1 VKTPRV
7 KLVPPRLP
15 ASHVRRPALER
26 LLDEAER
33 RRLTSIVAGP
43 GFGKSTLAASVA
55 AERGWRWY
63 LVDGGDRSA
72 ASFARGLA
80 DALGLELDATGAE
93 TLVRALDE
101 GLKEDRVLVIDDV
114 HELGAEG
121 PSVVLLENLARQGP
135 PELHL
140 VLCSRDE
147 PPFPIER
154 LRGQGQVLDVNA
166 SMLSFSADET
176 AQVIASSEP
185 ELSSRVHSVT
195 VGWPVAI
202 QLSAALFETLPEGD
216 RMAAVD
222 ELTSARG
229 PLFRYLAEEVL
240 DRERPELVR
249 LLQTAALFEIF
260 NRDLCAAVGVGDAI
274 DRLAEVERR
283 GFVST
288 SSERGGFLRLHDL
301 LRGFLRDARPL
312 AEPDRIAVLRV
323 AAGWFEEQDLIPEAL
338 RAWTDID
345 DYGEITRVISDMG
358 WELFHQGG
366 IRSDVILSAA
376 ARLPPPLLQPE
387 VKLRVALAHGLRGE
401 HHAELLALRELIE
414 DGGECASSAAFH
426 VADHESQW
434 GDIHKAVELFLGPA
448 SEHPLSLAFASGAH
462 LALGRPLE
470 ARICAERALVEATDH
485 GFVSPT
491 AEAHLNLGEVW
502 LAEGDFSSAAAEF
515 DAALDGTVVAG
526 NVLGECSA
534 RYRFGELE
542 LARGN
547 YGEALAATEETLNFA
562 ERIGFALFNVHCRK
576 LRGEILLCLGRLDEA
591 AADFAAARFA
601 PGLGDV
607 HRERGELAQ
616 ARAAYEA
623 GIREGDRTGRLADRV
638 RARGGLARVLV
649 SEDARA
655 SEVAAIEAIELDTL
669 RQPVALLAR
678 GWSALA
684 AGDTATASKSAAGAA
699 AAARSKG
706 NRPGL
711 AEALELQAFCSEPC
725 DLATLEQALAI
736 WRELG
741 AEVAAARVQ
750 LALARLS
757 GNGLEADR
765 AERELTRLGVRAT
778 AARAAGILLAIG
790 PEEPVPI
797 AVQTLGGFRLLR
809 EGAVVPPKT
818 WQSKKARDLLKLL
831 AARRGHPVARD
842 ELIEALWP
850 EEDPARTANRL
861 SVALSTLRSVLDPQ
875 REFAQDRFILAEAG
889 ALRLSLDAVEL
900 DVESF
905 LETADSAL
913 RAWRSDREDALSLLE
928 AAEGAYTGD
937 FLAEDRYEEWAEPLR
952 KESLAVYVEVLRA
965 LAEATGAA
973 KYFLRIIERDRYDE
987 QAHLGLVCALAAAG
1001 AHGEARRAYRSYMT
1015 SMQEIGAEP
1024 VAYPERAAAGAAQA

>member
-1 VKTPRV
+1 LKTPRV

-26 LLDEAER
+26 LLEEAER

-55 AERGWRWY
+55 TERGWRWY

-72 ASFARGLA
+72 AFFARGLA
-80 DALGLELDATGAE
+80 DTLGLELDATGAE
-93 TLVRALDE
+93 TLVRALDA
-101 GLKEDRVLVIDDV
+101 GLMKDRVLVIDDV

-121 PSVVLLENLARQGP
+121 PSVVVLENLLRQGP

-140 VLCSRDE
+140 VLCSRNE

-154 LRGQGQVLDVNA
+154 LRGQGQVLDVSA

-176 AQVIASSEP
+176 AQVIAPDP
-185 ELSSRVHSVT
+185 ELSSRVYSVT
-195 VGWPVAI
+195 AGWPVAV
-202 QLSAALFETLPEGD
+202 QLSAALFETLPED
-216 RMAAVD
+216 ERMRAVD

-229 PLFRYLAEEVL
+229 PLFRYLAQEVL
-240 DRERPELVR
+240 ERERPELVR
-249 LLQTAALFEIF
+249 LLQTTALFEIF
-260 NRDLCAAVGVGDAI
+260 DRDLCEAIGVGDALGS
-274 DRLAEVERR
+274 LAELERR
-283 GFVST
+283 GFVSS

-301 LRGFLRDARPL
+301 LRGFLREARPL
-312 AEPDRIAVLRV
+312 ADHDRLAVLRV
-323 AAGWFEEQDLIPEAL
+323 AARWFEEQGLIPEAL
-338 RAWTDID
+338 KAWTDID
-345 DYGEITRVISDMG
+345 DYGEIARVIRDMG

-366 IRSDVILSAA
+366 VRADVILSAA
-376 ARLPPPLLQPE
+376 ARLPPTLLQPA
-387 VKLRVALAHGLRGE
+387 VKLRVALSHGLRGE

-414 DGGECASSAAFH
+414 DGGECARDAAFH
-426 VADHESQW
+426 VGDYESQW
-434 GDIHKAVELFLGPA
+434 GDIRKAVELFLGPA
-448 SEHPLSLAFASGAH
+448 SGHPLSLAFASGAY

-470 ARICAERALVEATDH
+470 ARRCAERALVEARDC
-485 GFVSPT
+485 GFVSAT
-491 AEAHLNLGEVW
+491 AEAHLNLGEVC
-502 LAEGDFSSAAAEF
+502 LAEGDFSSSAAEF
-515 DAALDGTVVAG
+515 DAALDGTVLAR

-547 YGEALAATEETLNFA
+547 YVEALAATEEALNFA
-562 ERIGFALFNVHCRK
+562 ERIGFAQFDVHCRK
-576 LRGEILLCLGRLDEA
+576 LRGETLFHLGRLDEA
-591 AADFAAARFA
+591 AADFAAVRFT

-607 HRERGELAQ
+607 RRDRGELAQ
-616 ARAAYEA
+616 ARTAYEA
-623 GIREGDRTGRLADRV
+623 GIEEADRTGRLADRV
-638 RARGGLARVLV
+638 RARAGLARVLV

-655 SEVAAIEAIELDTL
+655 AKAAATEAVELDD
-669 RQPVALLAR
+669 RQRAAALLAL

-684 AGDTATASKSAAGAA
+684 AGDTATASKSAAGAT

-706 NRPGL
+706 DRPGM
-711 AEALELQAFCSEPC
+711 AEALELRAFCSETC
-725 DLATLEQALAI
+725 DLALLEEALAI

-741 AEVAAARVQ
+741 AEVAAARVE

-757 GNGLEADR
+757 GNRLEADR
-765 AERELTRLGVRAT
+765 SERELRRLGVHAT
-778 AARAAGILLAIG
+778 AARSAGILMSIG
-790 PEEPVPI
+790 PEEPVLI

-809 EGAVVPPKT
+809 RGAAVPPKT
-818 WQSKKARDLLKLL
+818 WQSRKARDLLKLL
-831 AARRGHPVARD
+831 TARRGHPVARD

-875 REFAQDRFILAEAG
+875 RELAQDHFVVAAEG
-889 ALRLSLDAVEL
+889 AVRLSLGAVEL

-905 LETADSAL
+905 LEAADAGL

-928 AAEGAYTGD
+928 SAEGAYTGD
-937 FLAEDRYEEWAEPLR
+937 FLEEDRYEEWAEPLR
-952 KESLAVYVEVLRA
+952 RECLAVYVEVLRA
-965 LAEATGAA
+965 LAEETGAP
-973 KYFLRIIERDRYDE
+973 KYFLRIIERDHYDE
-987 QAHLGLVCALAAAG
+987 RAHLGLVCALAAAG

-1024 VAYPERAAAGAAQA
+1024 VAYPERAAATAEPR